1 MQDLRFIIWE
11 MQRAENTCKIMFST
25 IYFLWFV
32 KKSQKY
38 NPLKVLNFTRDFAI
52 AFLKSCM
59 FTSFTLIQK
68 RVLLKRYLQD
78 KNLSLIEKGSA
89 ANAKWEILPTYC
101 KHRDMVMWY
110 LKKIHHYCDNVFF
123 LTYGFKITTVSS
135 IKVHL

>member
-52 AFLKSCM
+52 AFL
-59 FTSFTLIQK
+59 IQK

-101 KHRDMVMWY
+101 KHRDMVM
-110 LKKIHHYCDNVFF
+110 
-123 LTYGFKITTVSS
+123 
-135 IKVHL
+135 